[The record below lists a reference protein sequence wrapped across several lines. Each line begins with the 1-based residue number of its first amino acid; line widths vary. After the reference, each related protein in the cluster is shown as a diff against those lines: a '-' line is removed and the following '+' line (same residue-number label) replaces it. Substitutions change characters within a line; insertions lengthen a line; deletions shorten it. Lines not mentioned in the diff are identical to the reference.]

1 MPRNLKPDALK
12 TGSGRRSP
20 EKGTTVVLG
29 PAAGMSSAVPNI
41 GQAEWMSLGG
51 QKPLPSWLRDRI
63 NSAGAEAVAA
73 HLLSGDAHPAS
84 AISFEGVADGFK
96 VSNVEEGLLDLHGA
110 MPKEPPHL
118 GEWQEESSFNGITD
132 WGFLKTND
140 IPILFQ
146 YPLAF
151 QATNVRPNQVYPYFY
166 KAPSPLIAAAK
177 LPFMEDGNDP
187 QTDPLW
193 NSGIPVTSMHGTNI
207 GGSHVGAFTR
217 DGTATGQEV
226 MRTTLLTT
234 TYNVDDDVTGL
245 ALRREVTISGA
256 IYPADRGVLAL
267 IHWPAARGAASPT
280 PTLAQFLA
288 QPLHER
294 CVAALLLG
302 QGILGSEKCK
312 TDACDDLFVCDG
324 EPGGIFA
331 VGVDADGNYDPF
343 VFPGRATGQY
353 DLYELHSGKN
363 RLDNSDLKAPFP
375 PAGAGQYRVFN
386 GTTPAAGQVRL
397 GTDPNAGEADPT
409 GYGIPVLGAGNIAY
423 DIATPPSVQANVNA
437 VLGRTGHTMV
447 GDTIVR
453 MEDPSAPGAMWW
465 SATNFFRY
473 RLPYLKDYSAD
484 TGLKWTP
491 TGTNPTNTRERFRF
505 FDVHQPAS
513 APPSSPYMGS
523 AGYYGEPF
531 SEDQITWQVA
541 RYRHSFLMP
550 STVVAGE
557 PDEAGSYWLVHFKK
571 EADFESFVRDGVM
584 PWDATDGYEVYGV
597 ETYDTANHS
606 ESDANVV
613 NEQPSSLPFDAPFGF
628 APDYGYVSQSYFPR
642 RSTILLTPDHS
653 AFTAGGTF
661 EWTVNSNAMDGV
673 VFTSG
678 IAAFLP
684 NYWTNVHGSVPG
696 DQFFS
701 MDSITINET
710 TNLFFEHG
718 FRTDETWLSG
728 DQQLVPPALK
738 DPALISSPSPATITF
753 FSFAYG
759 PHPTIAGTPSIE
771 VPLDS
776 DTGLGL
782 SDYHSVQLPS
792 RVEIPYTH
800 MGPSGPNQY
809 SEANGPQKND
819 SFVISTA
826 GGNKPVLFGDDEF
839 PSFVEGAKLRAFFRR
854 PMRHRNPYDAVEP
867 YSGADGHGIVV
878 PADDGADILF
888 HTTRFDSTNRVG
900 RYGNF
905 IRQSPAD
912 PTVYYGF
919 PEQYTTEKDSHER
932 FLDETYRY
940 PTSFKISTAVSG
952 IDMTVYGAAGQKALA
967 GPGLQGY
974 PGGPIEVPVRAGLNG
989 EPPKPLGWARD
1000 TWLGKGLNYVDFNDH
1015 GVVPARDGMVGEL
1028 QVRGWCDRNPP
1039 MTDRANAPYPSTG
1052 LLAYPKRD
1060 YSAVG
1065 SPDLRPQGP
1074 AGAGDLTA
1082 DQPDYSGLGGERSFV
1097 RAFDVSSVSPSAAGK
1112 SFVHLRIDGCK
1123 LHDLAYHP
1131 GGLGGLKHI
1140 SSDGSTFIAVLV
1152 KVPGLT
1158 TWMDVGRADGSGPS
1172 KQDAFLDGAGCQ
1184 VVGPETFDGID
1195 EHSGIPYCQIK
1206 CHVGPVATL
1215 FASTGIEGTIVGEVP
1230 VLVKVVMDQ
1239 RCKFDME
1246 HEYDE
1251 MTDTFTAVA
1260 GPGSSYSKLRGICGL
1275 RIVNTE

>member
-29 PAAGMSSAVPNI
+29 PATGMSSAVPNI

-84 AISFEGVADGFK
+84 AISFEGVADGFM

-118 GEWQEESSFNGITD
+118 GEWREGSGFSGITD

-140 IPILFQ
+140 ISIPVA
-146 YPLAF
+146 YATAF
-151 QATNVRPNQVYPYFY
+151 QATNVRPEDVYPYFY
-166 KAPSPLIAAAK
+166 KAPSPLISGAN
-177 LPFMEDGNDP
+177 LPFTEDGNDP

-193 NSGIPVTSMHGTNI
+193 NSGIPTTSMHGTNI
-207 GGSHVGAFTR
+207 GASHVGAFTR

-234 TYNVDDDVTGL
+234 AYNVDDDVTGL
-245 ALRREVTISGA
+245 ALRREVTISGT

-267 IHWPAARGAASPT
+267 IHFPHARGGKTNVPT
-280 PTLAQFLA
+280 IGEFLA
-288 QPLHER
+288 QPLEDR

-312 TDACDDLFVCDG
+312 TDACDELFVCDG

-331 VGVDADGNYDPF
+331 VGVDADGKYDPF
-343 VFPGRATGQY
+343 AFPGRATGQY
-353 DLYELHSGKN
+353 DLYELHHGKN
-363 RLDNSDLKAPFP
+363 RLDNTDLKAPFP

-397 GTDPNAGEADPT
+397 GTDPNAGMADPT
-409 GYGIPVLGAGNIAY
+409 SYGIPVLGAGNIAY
-423 DIATPPSVQANVNA
+423 DFATPPSVQANVNA
-437 VLGRTGHTMV
+437 GLGRTGHTMV
-447 GDTIVR
+447 GNTIVR
-453 MEDPSAPGAMWW
+453 MEDPSAPGVQWW
-465 SATNFFRY
+465 TAANFFRY
-473 RLPYLKDYSAD
+473 RLPYLKDYSAAS
-484 TGLKWTP
+484 GLKWTP
-491 TGTNPTNTRERFRF
+491 TGTDPTNTRERFRF
-505 FDVHQPAS
+505 FDVHQPTA
-513 APPSSPYMGS
+513 ATTPYLS
-523 AGYYGEPF
+523 EAGNYGQPF

-557 PDEAGSYWLVHFKK
+557 PDEVGSYWLVHFKK
-571 EADFESFVRDGVM
+571 EEDFESFVRDGVM
-584 PWDATDGYEVYGV
+584 PWDATNGYEVYGV
-597 ETYDTANHS
+597 ETYDTTNPS
-606 ESDANVV
+606 EGDGNIV
-613 NEQPSSLPFDAPFGF
+613 NEQSSSLPFDSPFGF

-642 RSTILLTPDHS
+642 RNTILLTPSHN

-661 EWTVNSNAMDGV
+661 EWGVDSNAMDGV
-673 VFTSG
+673 VYTSG

-684 NYWTNVHGSVPG
+684 NYWNNAFGGVPG
-696 DQFFS
+696 DPFFGI
-701 MDSITINET
+701 DSIDINET
-710 TNLFFEHG
+710 TNVFFEHG
-718 FRTDETWLSG
+718 FRTDETWLAG

-759 PHPTIAGTPSIE
+759 EHPTIAGTPSIV
-771 VPLDS
+771 VPQDS

-782 SDYHSVQLPS
+782 SDYHSTLLPS

-800 MGPSGPNQY
+800 MGPSGVNQY
-809 SEANGPQKND
+809 SETNGPQRTD

-826 GGNKPVLFGDDEF
+826 GGNKPRLLGDDEY

-867 YSGADGHGIVV
+867 YSPSDGHGIVV
-878 PADDGADILF
+878 PAMDDADILF
-888 HTTRFDSTNRVG
+888 HTTRFDITNLVG

-905 IRQSPAD
+905 VRVSPAD
-912 PTVYYGF
+912 PTVFWGYYQ
-919 PEQYTTEKDSHER
+919 QYTTEKDSHEQ

-940 PTSFKISTAVSG
+940 PTSFDITSG
-952 IDMTVYGAAGQKALA
+952 GIAGIENTVYGAAGQKALA

-974 PGGPIEVPVRAGLNG
+974 AGGPIEVPVRAGLNG
-989 EPPKPLGWARD
+989 EPPKSLNWAYD
-1000 TWLGKGLNYVDFNDH
+1000 TWLSKKLNEVDFAVF
-1015 GVVPARDGMVGEL
+1015 GVDPNYDNMVGEL

-1039 MTDRANAPYPSTG
+1039 MTDRADAPYPSTG

-1060 YSAVG
+1060 YTVVG

-1074 AGAGDLTA
+1074 AGAGDLTS
-1082 DQPDYSGLGGERSFV
+1082 DQPDYSGLSGERSFV
-1097 RAFDVSSVSPSAAGK
+1097 RAFDVSSVVYPSPVGQ

-1123 LHDLAYHP
+1123 LADLAYHAP
-1131 GGLGGLKHI
+1131 GVGGLNRF
-1140 SSDGSTFIAVLV
+1140 STDGSSFIAVLV

-1158 TWMDVGRADGSGPS
+1158 TWMDVGRADGAGPS

-1230 VLVKVVMDQ
+1230 VLVKVVMNH
-1239 RCKFDME
+1239 RSKFDME